1 MPIKS
6 ALPISIN
13 TRILSY
19 PITGVQR
26 YLLELLSRIP
36 SDHLRQI
43 APHHPRSGIRA
54 HLWEQTALP
63 LRTRG
68 RLLWSPSNTGPL
80 AVSRQVVTIHDVVP
94 MDHPEWLNP
103 RFAAWYRFLTPKLAR
118 RVKRVIGKDCKAP
131 RP

>member
-1 MPIKS
+1 MQ
-6 ALPISIN
+6 LNIN
-13 TRILSY
+13 IRILRY
-19 PITGVQR
+19 PLTGVQR
-26 YLLELLSRIP
+26 YLVELMSRMYADVDVVQLAPKHLLSG
-36 SDHLRQI
+36 
-43 APHHPRSGIRA
+43 ARA
-54 HLWEQTALP
+54 HLWEQTVLP

-94 MDHPEWLNP
+94 RDHPEWLNS